1 MAYKITEKD
10 KAMMTTRL
18 RLLGNII
25 PDSWLQRIV
34 FPASK
39 KPHWLAAWV
48 LSDVC
53 YWYSPTEVKDEATG
67 ALIGYAKK
75 YAGEYLQRS
84 YKDIAERTGTDKKQ
98 AQRAC
103 KQLADMGLIKIH
115 YLTLV
120 RAGIV
125 LNNVVHLEPIIGA
138 IHDMTYAESWQS
150 TVPSPKKKI
159 DPVAT
164 DGIPSPQE
172 CPEGIDNYGETNTET
187 TPNTIPDIYMPPT
200 RDVELHHPA
209 YAGIGM
215 EEEDDTL
222 AKTRKQLDEM
232 EAIKPYVKA
241 IRSVIQEANPT
252 GQKYLDLQD
261 LASKAMGL
269 GVTPDHIRAAYA
281 KAPNSFWGETWQYKK
296 SPRKPWLSD
305 VANTLEEAVN
315 NKPLAGDELGAYN
328 LLLRVKARTM
338 QPHELNTPTLNGA
351 GKLAL
356 AVAKR
361 NHGLPWLDNAT
372 PEAIRAAVAG
382 VQS

>member
-138 IHDMTYAESWQS
+138 IHDMTYADSWHS
-150 TVPSPKKKI
+150 TVPSP
-159 DPVAT
+159 
-164 DGIPSPQE
+164 
-172 CPEGIDNYGETNTET
+172 
-187 TPNTIPDIYMPPT
+187 
-200 RDVELHHPA
+200 
-209 YAGIGM
+209 
-215 EEEDDTL
+215 
-222 AKTRKQLDEM
+222 
-232 EAIKPYVKA
+232 
-241 IRSVIQEANPT
+241 
-252 GQKYLDLQD
+252 
-261 LASKAMGL
+261 
-269 GVTPDHIRAAYA
+269 
-281 KAPNSFWGETWQYKK
+281 
-296 SPRKPWLSD
+296 
-305 VANTLEEAVN
+305 
-315 NKPLAGDELGAYN
+315 
-328 LLLRVKARTM
+328 
-338 QPHELNTPTLNGA
+338 
-351 GKLAL
+351 
-356 AVAKR
+356 
-361 NHGLPWLDNAT
+361 
-372 PEAIRAAVAG
+372 
-382 VQS
+382 